1 MMLEGRTILQ
11 AAFVSALLAAT
22 ASPAMY
28 SAALGTVP
36 STVQYLSP
44 TWAFTPVTYRS
55 GQDTT
60 RRSFEKS
67 WIIDTG
73 NQQRSV
79 LVRFVESTINCPN
92 DFIKIFDGTST
103 SSSVLGNL
111 CDNGTKT
118 FQSTG
123 ETVRI
128 LFHSEGAAP
137 GTIKFKYRAA
147 VPTSTSSA
155 VKIGLLVGGSFGV
168 IICFAFLGFFIF
180 CLYRKRKG
188 EKDLINTP
196 IICDS
201 SASGGRDNDGYE
213 DVFLHADMTEESGD
227 NQVRSGPRGGNSR
240 RGDHDTEHM
249 GRPVFNNNAYQAGER
264 NEKEDELRHG
274 DKPIHIHENNQRM
287 ERHLDHGNRSRPDH
301 PDAERSDGPQ
311 DDHDMHQARG
321 RKTRG
326 DWPGRDDRGTRG
338 GRGDHVVGR
347 HGGAREAYSEGKRDV
362 TAGSNSS
369 RIFADVEIN
378 DMEPVIRGGKLILR
392 QSSMEG
398 DII

>member
-11 AAFVSALLAAT
+11 AVFVSALLVAT

-28 SAALGTVP
+28 SAAPGTVP
-36 STVQYLSP
+36 STLQYLSP
-44 TWAFTPVTYRS
+44 TWDFTPVTYRS

-60 RRSFEKS
+60 GRPFEKS

-73 NQQRSV
+73 NQQLSV

-92 DFIKIFDGTST
+92 DFIKVFDGTST
-103 SSSVLGNL
+103 SSSFLGNL
-111 CDNGTKT
+111 CDNSTKT

-123 ETVRI
+123 ETVRV

-168 IICFAFLGFFIF
+168 TICLAFLGFFIF

-188 EKDLINTP
+188 EKDLITTP

-213 DVFLHADMTEESGD
+213 DVFLHADMEESGD
-227 NQVRSGPRGGNSR
+227 NQLRSGPRGGNSR
-240 RGDHDTEHM
+240 HGDHDTEHM
-249 GRPVFNNNAYQAGER
+249 GRPVLNKTAYQAGER

-287 ERHLDHGNRSRPDH
+287 ERHLYHGNRSRPDH
-301 PDAERSDGPQ
+301 PGAERSEGPQ

-321 RKTRG
+321 R
-326 DWPGRDDRGTRG
+326 
-338 GRGDHVVGR
+338 
-347 HGGAREAYSEGKRDV
+347 HGGAREAYSQGQRDV

-369 RIFADVEIN
+369 RIFEEVEIN